1 MTIGATAVTL
11 MMAGVLLR
19 AAVEKVRDLRPTA
32 ATIRALGVPDSLASV
47 VAASVTVAELA
58 VAAAVLFRPDAT
70 PTHLGIVALAVAFA
84 LAGLLALRR
93 GEPIRCNCFG
103 AGSADLGKTQLLA
116 LAPWVTGA
124 AVLRLGFAE
133 APDLTRS
140 AVCFA
145 ATSLTLAALP
155 LLAVRK
161 AWLEARG
168 DRRSAQEMYAWL
180 PSY

>member
-1 MTIGATAVTL
+1 VTIIAIAVTL
-11 MMAGVLLR
+11 IMAGVLLR

-32 ATIRALGVPDSLASV
+32 ATMRALGVPDGLASV
-47 VAASVTVAELA
+47 AAASVTAAELS

-70 PTHLGIVALAVAFA
+70 PTHLGIVALAAAFA

-93 GEPIRCNCFG
+93 DEPIRCNCFG
-103 AGSADLGKTQLLA
+103 PGSGDLGKTQLLA
-116 LAPWVTGA
+116 LAPWLGGV

-133 APDLTRS
+133 APDLSRS
-140 AVCFA
+140 ALCFA
-145 ATSLTLAALP
+145 ATSLSLVAIR